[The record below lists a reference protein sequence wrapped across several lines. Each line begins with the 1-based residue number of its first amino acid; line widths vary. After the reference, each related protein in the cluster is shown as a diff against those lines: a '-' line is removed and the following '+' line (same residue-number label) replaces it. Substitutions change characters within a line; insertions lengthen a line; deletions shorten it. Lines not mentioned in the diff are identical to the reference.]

1 MFTATKRS
9 RQLITLAIASAAA
22 ASMLTGCSGKRD
34 RLAEFRSNPA
44 PDLVTMN
51 MRADDARNL
60 NALIKE
66 ESKRMLYR
74 DWVYLWHMNRPT
86 RLTPEPSAW

>member
-1 MFTATKRS
+1 MFTNATRS
-9 RQLITLAIASAAA
+9 RRLIALAIVSAAA
-22 ASMLTGCSGKRD
+22 ASTLTGCSGKRD
-34 RLAEFRSNPA
+34 RLAEFRNDPT

-51 MRADDARNL
+51 MRADDIKNV
-60 NALIKE
+60 NALIKD

-74 DWVYLWHMNRPT
+74 DWIYLWHMNRPT

>member
-1 MFTATKRS
+1 MFTATTRS
-9 RQLITLAIASAAA
+9 RKLFTLAIASAAA
-22 ASMLTGCSGKRD
+22 ASTLTGCSSKRD
-34 RLAEFRSNPA
+34 RLAEFRENPT

-51 MRADDARNL
+51 MRADDVKNL
-60 NALIKE
+60 NALIKD

-74 DWVYLWHMNRPT
+74 DWIYLWHMNRPT